1 MYLSLY
7 LLALPLPLFGYEA
20 AVITGFW
27 LACLQLHSVKCHK
40 VPFSICLFHATL
52 HQPLT
57 CGVHVVL
64 EGGRFIQSKTSWK
77 LALVFPFSSKDC
89 VEGNFMTRRWI
100 FISVF
105 LGIWRSVFFFN
116 LYFWNKIFFH
126 CRFFI
131 FPVNS
136 IWSHL
141 CNIHIWSTDCFSSG
155 NYLKR
160 ESSCAFLMDCA
171 CLPLF
176 YMDRELVWRSVILF
190 RQSPLLILEG
200 RISPVF
206 SLYFSCASRTSRL
219 DDPGSWWKWISFSF
233 PLETVGKKVNL
244 FVSVFLCEI
253 FPPPNLLSVFF
264 FTQTAF

>member
-105 LGIWRSVFFFN
+105 LGIWRSYHCWLKQVFFLICTFEIRFSFIAGF
-116 LYFWNKIFFH
+116 LFFLWIPSDPIYAI
-126 CRFFI
+126 FI
-131 FPVNS
+131 FDPLTAFQAGTIWRGKVHVHFWWIAHVFPYS
-136 IWSHL
+136 IWIESLFEGQWFSSVRVLSSFWREEYLQSSVYIFHVLPGRAGWMTLDPGENESLSAFLWKLSGRKTSTFSYPSFCVKYSHL
-141 CNIHIWSTDCFSSG
+141 
-155 NYLKR
+155 
-160 ESSCAFLMDCA
+160 
-171 CLPLF
+171 
-176 YMDRELVWRSVILF
+176 
-190 RQSPLLILEG
+190 LI
-200 RISPVF
+200 F
-206 SLYFSCASRTSRL
+206 
-219 DDPGSWWKWISFSF
+219 
-233 PLETVGKKVNL
+233 
-244 FVSVFLCEI
+244 
-253 FPPPNLLSVFF
+253 
-264 FTQTAF
+264 